1 MAYISQEMKK
11 VRAAAIKK
19 IIAEKYADL
28 KVKYTMGITHHSTLR
43 FTIAA
48 STIDFG
54 KILIEDEK
62 ERLERIGG
70 SEDYMLYSSKAI
82 NWTLNEYFLENVF
95 SGRILLFL
103 QDVKSCLM
111 AGNHNNSDLMT
122 DYFDVGWYITM
133 KIGRWDRPYRLISE

>member
-1 MAYISQEMKK
+1 MAYITQEMKK
-11 VRAAAIKK
+11 ERAAAIKEL
-19 IIAEKYADL
+19 ITTKYADL